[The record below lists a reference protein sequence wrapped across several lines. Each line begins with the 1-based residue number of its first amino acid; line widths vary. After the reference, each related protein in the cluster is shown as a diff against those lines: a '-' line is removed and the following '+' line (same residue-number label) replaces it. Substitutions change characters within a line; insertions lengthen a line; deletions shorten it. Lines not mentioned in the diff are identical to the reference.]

1 MFHNGLGALR
11 AAAEL
16 CHDQVSAGWHAAPGA
31 GRLAGTPGLAGA
43 LRLCGAAQHVPDMLV
58 GEHLHNRGMHGFLL
72 DPGPVARPHTIEV
85 RRKTVSAASGVCLI
99 SWPGKVLRAPGKLT
113 ELRLAVTFPSHQP
126 AIIHEVTGAYAGWHG
141 HVIVCGLHGVGLR
154 IVEQLNLSGVP
165 AVVVDDNPDLRLI
178 RSLIGWGV
186 PHIAG
191 SSRSAETLAE
201 AGLPGAAA
209 VVCTLEDDLQTL
221 ETALLTRELRA
232 DVRVVVQ
239 LGNPAVGRALAGIEI
254 SVLDVAGLSAPSVVE
269 ACLRSAQEIRLADE
283 RFFAARTVAPRAAS
297 LRELYGALAPIAV
310 LPADGGD
317 VVICP
322 GRDHQVQGGDG
333 VMLIGTPDELRA
345 AGVTTRMDRS
355 AGGAAIPSRR
365 VRYLRHLALSLMHAA
380 DRRLVSALVALFG
393 VLLTSTIVLRLAYQ
407 LPGTHRIPLLNA
419 LYFTVETV
427 TTVGYGDYSFRGQPA
442 WLMVGAICLMLLGA
456 LFVAVFFA
464 MLTNMLVSRR
474 IEESLGR
481 QQITGLS
488 GHVLVIGLGAVGI
501 EVARRLV
508 AAGAE
513 VVVVE
518 KSESNRH
525 LGLSRALG
533 VPVVIADATQP
544 QTLESVSLASASAV
558 AVLTSDD
565 LANLETG
572 LAVRD
577 QLGARWRD
585 TPVVLRMFD
594 SQLARSVRANF
605 GFSFVRS
612 TAALAAPWFVG
623 AALGLDVLNT
633 FYVGDEPLL
642 VARLTVTPGGGLNG
656 LAMRDLAARTR
667 VLAISRAAD
676 QGYLEHPPR
685 RGTRLRA
692 GDQAY
697 LIGPYEELLA
707 VLRRDRPSP
716 QAPGGHQERLPDSV
730 VSRGE

>member
-1 MFHNGLGALR
+1 
-11 AAAEL
+11 
-16 CHDQVSAGWHAAPGA
+16 
-31 GRLAGTPGLAGA
+31 
-43 LRLCGAAQHVPDMLV
+43 
-58 GEHLHNRGMHGFLL
+58 
-72 DPGPVARPHTIEV
+72 
-85 RRKTVSAASGVCLI
+85 
-99 SWPGKVLRAPGKLT
+99 
-113 ELRLAVTFPSHQP
+113 
-126 AIIHEVTGAYAGWHG
+126 
-141 HVIVCGLHGVGLR
+141 VIVCGLHGVGLR

-165 AVVVDDNPDLRLI
+165 AVVVDDDPDLRLI

-209 VVCTLEDDLQTL
+209 VICAMEDDLQTL

-232 DVRVVVQ
+232 DVRIVVQ

-254 SVLDVAGLSAPSVVE
+254 SVLDVAGLSAPSIVE
-269 ACLRSAQEIRLADE
+269 ACLQSAQEIRLADQ
-283 RFFAARTVAPRAAS
+283 RFFAARIIAPRAGT
-297 LRELYGALAPIAV
+297 LREQYGALAPIAV
-310 LPADGGD
+310 QPVGGGH
-317 VVICP
+317 VVVCP
-322 GRDHQVQGGDG
+322 GRDHQLREGD
-333 VMLIGTPDELRA
+333 VVTLIGTPDELRA
-345 AGVTTRMDRS
+345 AGVTTRFDRP
-355 AGGAAIPSRR
+355 AGAAAVPSRR
-365 VRYLRHLALSLMHAA
+365 LRHLRHLAMSLLHAA
-380 DRRLVSALVALFG
+380 D
-393 VLLTSTIVLRLAYQ
+393 LRLATALAALFAVVVTSTFVLHFVYR

-419 LYFTVETV
+419 AYFTVETV
-427 TTVGYGDYSFRGQPA
+427 TTVGYGDYSFRGQAP
-442 WLMVGAICLMLLGA
+442 WLMAGAIGLMLLGA

-464 MLTNMLVSRR
+464 MLTNTLVSRR

-481 QQITGLS
+481 QRITGLS

-501 EVARRLV
+501 QVARGLV
-508 AAGAE
+508 AAGAD

-518 KSESNRH
+518 KSEHNRH
-525 LGLSRALG
+525 LGLGRSLG
-533 VPVVIADATQP
+533 VPIVIADATQP

-558 AVLTSDD
+558 AVVTSDD

-577 QLGARWRD
+577 QLGSRWRD

-594 SQLARSVRANF
+594 PQLARTVQANF

-656 LAMRDLAARTR
+656 LAMRDLAARIR

-676 QGYLEHPPR
+676 GGYLEHPPR

-707 VLRRDRPSP
+707 VLRRDRPTP
-716 QAPGGHQERLPDSV
+716 QAPGGAQPRAADSA